1 MSIINLPQSLLRG
14 GGELLSKRAAVATQL
29 FMSGSSGEDVE
40 TTALAL
46 RPARSLIHPRFRK
59 LKSLL
64 LAGVFAGLAGSALAQ
79 GVPEL
84 PTDGVFT
91 AGSGVIG
98 PPIAGNLQVQQTSA
112 RGIIDWRTFSIGQG
126 GAVSILNG
134 QGATL
139 NRVTSGQL
147 SVIRGTLSATGSVYL
162 VNPQGVVVSGEGRI
176 LAGGAIGLLT
186 RDISNTDFL
195 AGGPFTARG
204 QTDAGV
210 VNLGRIISRDGD
222 VFLVGASVLNDG
234 EISAGSGIAG
244 LAAADTVVIAPG
256 QGIRGLY
263 VAAGSGGSGDV
274 TVSGRI
280 DAAAAAL
287 QSAGG
292 DVYVLAGNRAGTIQ
306 ATGVSQSG
314 GEVWLSAPEGE
325 VRVDGGV
332 RATKGDAGGDI
343 TLSGRKVTV
352 GGSAILD
359 ATGNTGGNVLV
370 GVTAP
375 ATGLSDVTTIASGAR
390 ILAGGP
396 AGGGSGGDL
405 RPPDDHRRRGHPRR
419 RGRPLAGGP
428 RRPDDRRPRRLDHCL
443 GAERR
448 HQCHPADDRH
458 GRRRRGFTGD
468 RTGRHHRRGAD
479 QLDRVWLPDPGRL
492 PGRAGQRRD
501 QRHGDRRADPAGGPI
516 DLLRRGSYGL
526 DPEPHRHNRRDRD
539 DGRGYADRPQ
549 RHHLDGG
556 SGHQPRRCRVQPHQR
571 PAAG

>member
-1 MSIINLPQSLLRG
+1 M
-14 GGELLSKRAAVATQL
+14 
-29 FMSGSSGEDVE
+29 E

-46 RPARSLIHPRFRK
+46 RLACSPAHRRTRK
-59 LKSLL
+59 LKILL

-84 PTDGVFT
+84 PTDGTFT

-98 PPIAGNLQVQQTSA
+98 PPIAGNLEVQQASA

-126 GAVSILNG
+126 GTVSILNG

-139 NRVTSGQL
+139 NRVTGGQM

-162 VNPQGVVVSGEGRI
+162 VNPQGVVVSSEGRI
-176 LAGGAIGLLT
+176 LAGGAIGVLT
-186 RDISNTDFL
+186 RDISNTEFL
-195 AGGPFTARG
+195 GGGPFTARG

-234 EISAGSGIAG
+234 EISAGSGLAG

-256 QGIRGLY
+256 EGIRGLY

-292 DVYVLAGNRAGTIQ
+292 DVYVLAGNRAGTVQ

-325 VRVDGGV
+325 VRVDGSA

-343 TLSGRKVTV
+343 TLSGRRVTV
-352 GGSAILD
+352 GGSAVLD
-359 ATGNTGGNVLV
+359 ATGNSGGNILV

-396 AGGGSGGDL
+396 TGGGLVETSGHLMTIGDAVIRAGEGGHWLVDPVDLTIDAPAASTIASALNAGTNVTQQTTATGAVGVGSQAIGSGDIIVAAPISWTGSGSLTLDAYRDVLVNAAISGTGTGGLTLLAGGGISTTAAVTASTLNFTATTGGIS
-405 RPPDDHRRRGHPRR
+405 
-419 RGRPLAGGP
+419 
-428 RRPDDRRPRRLDHCL
+428 
-443 GAERR
+443 
-448 HQCHPADDRH
+448 
-458 GRRRRGFTGD
+458 T
-468 RTGRHHRRGAD
+468 
-479 QLDRVWLPDPGRL
+479 
-492 PGRAGQRRD
+492 
-501 QRHGDRRADPAGGPI
+501 
-516 DLLRRGSYGL
+516 S
-526 DPEPHRHNRRDRD
+526 
-539 DGRGYADRPQ
+539 
-549 RHHLDGG
+549 
-556 SGHQPRRCRVQPHQR
+556 
-571 PAAG
+571 AAGALSGPTPQAARFRSPTTPPSISAAPSMAGR

>member
-1 MSIINLPQSLLRG
+1 MADQ
-14 GGELLSKRAAVATQL
+14 VYV
-29 FMSGSSGEDVE
+29 SGSSGEDVE
-40 TTALAL
+40 TRALAL
-46 RPARSLIHPRFRK
+46 KHACSPAHRRTRR

-84 PTDGVFT
+84 PTEGAFT

-98 PPIAGNLQVQQTSA
+98 PPIAGNLQVQQSSA
-112 RGIIDWRTFSIGQG
+112 RGIIDWRTFSIGPG

-139 NRVTSGQL
+139 NRVTGSQMSL
-147 SVIRGTLSATGSVYL
+147 IRGTLSATGSVYL
-162 VNPQGVVVSGEGRI
+162 VNPQGVVVGSEGRI

-195 AGGPFTARG
+195 GDSPFTARG

-234 EISAGSGIAG
+234 EISAGSGLAG

-256 QGIRGLY
+256 EGIRGLY

-292 DVYVLAGNRAGTIQ
+292 DVYVLAGNRAGTVQ
-306 ATGVSQSG
+306 ATGVSRSG

-332 RATKGDAGGDI
+332 RATKGEAGGDI

-352 GGSAILD
+352 GGSAVLD
-359 ATGNTGGNVLV
+359 ATGNSGGNVLV

-375 ATGLSDVTTIASGAR
+375 AMGLSDVTAIASGAR

-396 AGGGSGGDL
+396 TGGGMVETSGHLMIIGDAVIRAGEGGL
-405 RPPDDHRRRGHPRR
+405 WLVDPVDLTIDAPAASTIASALNAGTSVIQQTTATGAVGVGSQAIGSGDIIVAAPISWTGSGSLTLDAYQDVRVNAAINGT
-419 RGRPLAGGP
+419 GTGGLTLLAG
-428 RRPDDRRPRRLDHCL
+428 RSISSSAAIAASTLNL
-443 GAERR
+443 TAT
-448 HQCHPADDRH
+448 
-458 GRRRRGFTGD
+458 TGGIG
-468 RTGRHHRRGAD
+468 TTA
-479 QLDRVWLPDPGRL
+479 P
-492 PGRAGQRRD
+492 
-501 QRHGDRRADPAGGPI
+501 
-516 DLLRRGSYGL
+516 
-526 DPEPHRHNRRDRD
+526 
-539 DGRGYADRPQ
+539 
-549 RHHLDGG
+549 
-556 SGHQPRRCRVQPHQR
+556 
-571 PAAG
+571 